1 MSRLSENFHT
11 RKVTDNHS
19 CKVSWE
25 SECHLGGSVFS
36 VGPSPRASD
45 TFCLSP
51 VFSAFTHLANVFIN
65 VPKQMVAVVFSKH
78 SLNWTK

>member
-1 MSRLSENFHT
+1 MARLSLNSRS
-11 RKVTDNHS
+11 RKVTNNHS

-25 SECHLGGSVFS
+25 SECHLGGSDFS
-36 VGPSPRASD
+36 VGPSPRATD

-51 VFSAFTHLANVFIN
+51 VFSAFTHLANVSIN
-65 VPKQMVAVVFSKH
+65 VPKQMVAVVFSEH